1 MKKLLTIGS
10 AALLVAALALPAAA
24 AQFAHIPAGPIKMDR
39 TEKPVYFDHNIHT
52 TADCTAC
59 HTKMPAHFPPLTV
72 DYDKQCAVCH
82 HKVAGTTPK
91 FKCGTAE
98 IGRASCRE
106 RVWRQV

>member
-72 DYDKQCAVCH
+72 DYDKQCAVSHLC
-82 HKVAGTTPK
+82 KTSPAG
-91 FKCGTAE
+91 
-98 IGRASCRE
+98 GRNSPDCCNSTSS
-106 RVWRQV
+106 VL